1 MKKPLLLLLIACLA
15 SACVDNDYD
24 LSKIDTDNVTIGDET
39 TTFEMP
45 LASVEIRMNELS
57 NGGTDIE
64 AIFDEADIWLP
75 SRLPANADYLDIRRL
90 LSETSYLDSLL
101 SALLSQLETDDAK
114 LIALGD
120 LAWEKYRRDFQ
131 SLLPIQGNVTE
142 QTFKTAFRTY
152 FRELPEIQQATRALA
167 ATYLQDLRV
176 EPVRYEIDRIDIG
189 DDVVDM
195 LADNLDP
202 KGTSDPKN
210 TLHLYG
216 KIESSLPVGYD
227 VTPRFTG
234 TEVSFTSCVEPAAES
249 AIPDTRVYSEDL
261 RQIVKG
267 TWIDIEVELTKYY
280 PGRGFSPEQRIRF
293 SLCLRKKGGLK
304 LDL

>member
-39 TTFEMP
+39 TTLEMP
-45 LASVEIRMNELS
+45 LATVEVRMDELT
-57 NGGTDIE
+57 NDGTDIE

-75 SRLPANADYLDIRRL
+75 SRLPAGKDYLDIERL
-90 LSETSYLDSLL
+90 LNEKSYLDELL
-101 SALLSQLETDDAK
+101 AALFSQLETDNAK
-114 LIALGD
+114 LDALGN
-120 LAWEKYRRDFQ
+120 LAWDKYRKDFQ

-142 QTFKTAFRTY
+142 QTFKTAFRNY
-152 FRELPEIQQATRALA
+152 FRELPEIQQAARDLA
-167 ATYLQDLRV
+167 ATYLQDLKV
-176 EPVRYEIDRIDIG
+176 EPVEYKIDKIDIS

-195 LADNLDP
+195 LANNLDP
-202 KGTSDPKN
+202 KGTSAPKN

-216 KIESSLPVGYD
+216 QIVSSLPVSYR
-227 VTPRFTG
+227 VTPRFID
-234 TEVSFTSCVEPAAES
+234 TEVSFSTSVEPAAQS
-249 AIPDTRVYSEDL
+249 AIPDTRIYSEDL

-267 TWIDIEVELTKYY
+267 TSIDIQVALTKYY
-280 PGRGFSPEQRIRF
+280 PARGFSPEQSIRF
-293 SLCLRKKGGLK
+293 ILRLRKEGGLK